1 MDNEQTSGFIN
12 IHRPHRTVEPFD
24 ACKYCTKEIK
34 FEAPQQM
41 INVG

>member
-12 IHRPHRTVEPFD
+12 IHRSQRTVEPFD
-24 ACKYCTKEIK
+24 ACKYCTNQVK